1 MWRIWEYNINI
12 STFSFRYPVAFL
24 ATRLVEGYLAENFSF
39 QEGYMEKKLMRIGI
53 SLPKELLNK
62 FDKTLM
68 KRGYSSRSEGI
79 RDAIRTYNQHYEWM
93 QQIRG
98 KRAATI
104 SAVYDCSKKGV
115 SSTLANIQHEYTDL
129 INSSV
134 RFHINPDSCFEVVIL
149 QGEGEKIIE
158 IAEKILSLKG
168 VKHSRLT
175 TISEEKIGKST

>member
-1 MWRIWEYNINI
+1 
-12 STFSFRYPVAFL
+12 
-24 ATRLVEGYLAENFSF
+24 
-39 QEGYMEKKLMRIGI
+39 MEKKLMRIGI
-53 SLPKELLNK
+53 SLPGELLDK
-62 FDKTLM
+62 FDKNLL

-104 SAVYDCSKKGV
+104 SIVYDCSKKGV
-115 SSTLANIQHEYTDL
+115 SGTLAKIQHENMDM

-134 RFHINPDSCFEVVIL
+134 RFYIEPDSCFEVIIL
-149 QGEGEKIIE
+149 KGEGERIVE
-158 IAEKILSLKG
+158 LAEKILSLKG

-175 TISEEKIGKST
+175 TIPKEKNEKADLKPF

>member
-1 MWRIWEYNINI
+1 MCG
-12 STFSFRYPVAFL
+12 V
-24 ATRLVEGYLAENFSF
+24 GYLIEKFRF
-39 QEGYMEKKLMRIGI
+39 GEGYMEKKLMRIGV
-53 SLPKELLNK
+53 SLPRKLLDK
-62 FDKTLM
+62 LDKTLL

-104 SAVYDCSKKGV
+104 SIVYDCSKKGV
-115 SSTLANIQHEYTDL
+115 SSTLANIQHENMDL

-134 RFHINPDSCFEVVIL
+134 RFHIEPNSCFEVIIL

-158 IAEKILSLKG
+158 LTEKILSLKG

-175 TISEEKIGKST
+175 TVPEEKIEK

>member
-1 MWRIWEYNINI
+1 
-12 STFSFRYPVAFL
+12 
-24 ATRLVEGYLAENFSF
+24 
-39 QEGYMEKKLMRIGI
+39 MEKKLMRIGI
-53 SLPKELLNK
+53 SLPGELLNK
-62 FDKTLM
+62 FDKTLL

-104 SAVYDCSKKGV
+104 SIVYDCSKKGI
-115 SSTLANIQHEYTDL
+115 SSTLAKLQHENMDL

-134 RFHINPDSCFEVVIL
+134 RFHIEADSCFEVIIL
-149 QGEGEKIIE
+149 QGEGEKIVE
-158 IAEKILSLKG
+158 LAEKILSLKG

-175 TISEEKIGKST
+175 TVPKEKIEKAT